1 MSTDLFRNYIDL
13 INEASEQQRLDEGI
27 GNWLQSKVSGL
38 LDKFLA
44 SSPKAQQAYK
54 QAQGRKN
61 ELINILK
68 TSKSAEEAKKKTE
81 ALAKADAGS
90 GISEGFGNNMGQ
102 TIIGGLGVL
111 GGSAYL
117 VLNKI
122 YDTMAHIMATPVND
136 PSMINSML
144 ADERLPALLINYG
157 LPVMLII
164 YGLTLLYY
172 VGMSDDR
179 D

>member
-13 INEASEQQRLDEGI
+13 INEASEQQQLDEGI
-27 GNWLQSKVSGL
+27 GEWLQSKVSGL

-54 QAQGRKN
+54 QAQSRKN

-81 ALAKADAGS
+81 ALAKSDAGS
-90 GISEGFGNNMGQ
+90 GISEGFGNNMGK
-102 TIIGGLGVL
+102 TLAGGLGVL

-117 VLNKI
+117 ILNKI

-136 PSMINSML
+136 PTMVNSML
-144 ADERLPALLINYG
+144 ADERLPAMLINYG
-157 LPVMLII
+157 LPLMCII